1 MRNDTA
7 YYFTYLRL
15 GRGWG
20 NFRID
25 FKFSIDTSSL
35 PESVATWYEEI
46 FSSVQHMLMLLISYL
61 PNWYLDKTKQY
72 RVIRPPPRGV
82 NHYIISILITP
93 DLNKDLWISVR
104 LSRYSC
110 FLHQDEEKPND
121 VQIEFKKQRKKLR
134 FSLFFGTMNKY
145 IELTKS
151 CLD

>member
-1 MRNDTA
+1 MTRHIILHTW
-7 YYFTYLRL
+7 
-15 GRGWG
+15 GWG
-20 NFRID
+20 GD
-25 FKFSIDTSSL
+25 GETSGLISNL
-35 PESVATWYEEI
+35 VSTHHHYQKVLIWYEEI